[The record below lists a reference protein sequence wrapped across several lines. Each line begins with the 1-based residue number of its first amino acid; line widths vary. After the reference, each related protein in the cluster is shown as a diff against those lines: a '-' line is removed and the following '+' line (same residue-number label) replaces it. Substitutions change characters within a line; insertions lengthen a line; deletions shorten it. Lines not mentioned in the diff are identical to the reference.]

1 MTRRHGQRLVMM
13 RGGMST
19 WGCMGQV
26 VSGYARAFT
35 SSLEEQRGGG
45 CWDEASVEDGIKVH
59 RFEGSFPRA
68 ELLSGQM

>member
-1 MTRRHGQRLVMM
+1 
-13 RGGMST
+13 
-19 WGCMGQV
+19 MGQV